1 MAVKIVQNVN
11 RITASPGIAAT
22 SNPIAL
28 KSGYIRISIASSGV
42 GCYVAI
48 GTNPVATVNDFHIGT
63 YSAEVLKERLARQ
76 RIVGITTGTTTT
88 LTFDTNAGNPF
99 LITDF
104 VSIEGSPTVGIN
116 TSHNGIV
123 SMTDDSVT
131 IRFNSSAITSPNV
144 TGADLIR
151 SVRVSTITPDTN
163 LGVSVTEVVS
173 LVSE

>member
-11 RITASPGIAAT
+11 RISASPGVAAT
-22 SNPIAL
+22 SDPIAL
-28 KSGYIRISIASSGV
+28 KSGYIRVSIASSGV

-63 YSAEVLKERLARQ
+63 YNAEVLKERLARQ
-76 RIVGITTGTTTT
+76 KIVGIQTGTTTT
-88 LTFDTNAGNPF
+88 LVFDNNAGNPF
-99 LITDF
+99 LITDY
-104 VSIEGSPTVGIN
+104 VTIEGAPTAGIN
-116 TSHNGIV
+116 TTHRPIISL
-123 SMTDDSVT
+123 TDSSVT
-131 IRFNSSAITSPNV
+131 INFNSSSITSPNI

-151 SVRVSTITPDTN
+151 SVKVSAITPDTN

>member
-11 RITASPGIAAT
+11 KITVNPGVAAT

-28 KSGYIRISIASSGV
+28 KSGYLRVSIASSGV

-48 GTNPVATVNDFHIGT
+48 GTDPVATANDFHIST

-76 RIVGITTGTTTT
+76 KIVGITTGTTTT
-88 LTFDTNAGNPF
+88 LTFDNNAGNPF
-99 LITDF
+99 LATDY
-104 VSIEGSPTVGIN
+104 VTIEGAPTAGIN
-116 TSHNGIV
+116 TTHKSIV
-123 SMTDDSVT
+123 SMTDSSVT
-131 IRFNSSAITSPNV
+131 INFNTSAISSPNV

-151 SVRVSTITPDTN
+151 SVKVSAYTPDTN
-163 LGVSVTEVVS
+163 SGVSVTEVVS

>member
-11 RITASPGIAAT
+11 RITANPGIAAT

-28 KSGYIRISIASSGV
+28 KSGYLRVSIASSGV

-48 GTNPVATVNDFHIGT
+48 GNDPVATVNDFHVGT

-76 RIVGITTGTTTT
+76 KIVGIVTGTTTT
-88 LTFDTNAGNPF
+88 LVFDNNAGNPF
-99 LITDF
+99 LITDY
-104 VSIEGSPTVGIN
+104 VSIEGAPTAGIN
-116 TSHNGIV
+116 TNHKSIV
-123 SMTDDSVT
+123 SLTDSSVT
-131 IRFNSSAITSPNV
+131 INFNTSSITSPNV
-144 TGADLIR
+144 TNADLIR
-151 SVRVSTITPDTN
+151 SVKVSAIAPDTN